1 MTKATIDV
9 AKKELTMFAKIAKKE
24 LSKVASKLE
33 GHFNLIKLFYEADV
47 ITRTAIMIALFMCIY
62 AFMRISFK
70 VSKYISKILVFIF
83 QLSLV
88 LVAITIIC
96 YHLNI
101 VKLHPI
107 IEMIIS
113 NLVERAKAIL
123 ALLK

>member
-70 VSKYISKILVFIF
+70 VSKYISKILVFSKPYVVF
-83 QLSLV
+83 NFLSLNV
-88 LVAITIIC
+88 KTTLVKSSSFRLIAFAFLI
-96 YHLNI
+96 
-101 VKLHPI
+101 
-107 IEMIIS
+107 
-113 NLVERAKAIL
+113 
-123 ALLK
+123 